1 LGKHKFIVIVS
12 FDGFYKYL
20 VCTIDEN
27 MVLFQANL
35 EHSSE
40 KFENVTI
47 LSALSKIVIGLLQ
60 NDQILTYANQELNE
74 RSEDSSVCRQP
85 KLFLNCLK
93 IVNTFV
99 DLHF

>member
-1 LGKHKFIVIVS
+1 
-12 FDGFYKYL
+12 
-20 VCTIDEN
+20 

-35 EHSSE
+35 EYSSE

-47 LSALSKIVIGLLQ
+47 LYALSEIVIGLLQ

-74 RSEDSSVCRQP
+74 TSEDSSMCKQP
-85 KLFLNCLK
+85 KFLFNCFK
-93 IVNTFV
+93 IANTFV

>member
-1 LGKHKFIVIVS
+1 
-12 FDGFYKYL
+12 L

-47 LSALSKIVIGLLQ
+47 LSAISKIVIGLL
-60 NDQILTYANQELNE
+60 
-74 RSEDSSVCRQP
+74 
-85 KLFLNCLK
+85 
-93 IVNTFV
+93 
-99 DLHF
+99 